1 MGYPAS
7 AMGPQLRAYVEHQ
20 LLTDLQFYGVP
31 TVGLSFDWSNPCQE
45 GHVKRYLDGMLEEM
59 SASASTGPTERQS
72 PRDGWTS
79 SMVAATPHSLFFGS
93 SSGFAKEMLGVRSR
107 VKQRSPGMS
116 GSDCRTTAEMSV
128 RLKQHTTPDGPGTLW
143 LLDGDVHAVNPPKLD
158 PYERSQVAAKT
169 RGRQCHLRCSVNR
182 LCHASGIAG

>member
-1 MGYPAS
+1 
-7 AMGPQLRAYVEHQ
+7 
-20 LLTDLQFYGVP
+20 
-31 TVGLSFDWSNPCQE
+31 
-45 GHVKRYLDGMLEEM
+45 
-59 SASASTGPTERQS
+59 
-72 PRDGWTS
+72 
-79 SMVAATPHSLFFGS
+79 MVAATPHSLFFGS

-158 PYERSQVAAKT
+158 PYERAEPGCRKDAWTAMSSELLGQQALPRVGHRWVKRATIAAVILLALCLFLVGLDCLVAGPTGGCAVIVGQAAIVTSAFLVSVVVQMLGNSRVRQVS
-169 RGRQCHLRCSVNR
+169 GRH
-182 LCHASGIAG
+182 

>member
-1 MGYPAS
+1 VRCDRSCGRTSSTSFSPTCSSTECRPS
-7 AMGPQLRAYVEHQ
+7 ACPLIGPTRARKGTSHA
-20 LLTDLQFYGVP
+20 TSTGC
-31 TVGLSFDWSNPCQE
+31 WKRCQT
-45 GHVKRYLDGMLEEM
+45 
-59 SASASTGPTERQS
+59 SASTGPTERQS

>member
-45 GHVKRYLDGMLEEM
+45 GHVTRYLDGMLEEM
-59 SASASTGPTERQS
+59 SDVGVNRS
-72 PRDGWTS
+72 DGTP
-79 SMVAATPHSLFFGS
+79 VAEGWLDFIHGGGDAPLFVFWLFLRLREGDAWRKVKGQATI
-93 SSGFAKEMLGVRSR
+93 
-107 VKQRSPGMS
+107 PGMS
-116 GSDCRTTAEMSV
+116 GSDWRTTAEMSV

>member
-1 MGYPAS
+1 MANAAFGEA
-7 AMGPQLRAYVEHQ
+7 
-20 LLTDLQFYGVP
+20 VP
-31 TVGLSFDWSNPCQE
+31 TDGRNPERVADSILARLAITRRAATVADRAFACRT
-45 GHVKRYLDGMLEEM
+45 HHLAYRDVV
-59 SASASTGPTERQS
+59 ERQFGAWVEEQQ
-72 PRDGWTS
+72 DGFFQS
-79 SMVAATPHSLFFGS
+79 SWAATPHSLFFGS

>member
-45 GHVKRYLDGMLEEM
+45 GHVTRYLDGMLEEM
-59 SASASTGPTERQS
+59 SDVGVNRS
-72 PRDGWTS
+72 DGTP
-79 SMVAATPHSLFFGS
+79 VAEGWLDFIHGGGDAPLFFFGS

>member
-1 MGYPAS
+1 MPGNSRRPWERGMPRCGQRSCRPYTRAPS
-7 AMGPQLRAYVEHQ
+7 RTRTIRSPQRVIARGW
-20 LLTDLQFYGVP
+20 LTTSTGC
-31 TVGLSFDWSNPCQE
+31 WKRCQT
-45 GHVKRYLDGMLEEM
+45 
-59 SASASTGPTERQS
+59 SASTGPTERQS

-93 SSGFAKEMLGVRSR
+93 SSGFAKEMLGVMPR